1 MTKVPNLKG
10 ESCAGKQRK
19 SVNIT
24 CCMSGEGFTGVEPS
38 APVPDDTWASDPAL
52 HFRGSSPSRGLTG
65 LTFEEPWLGIVC
77 VLAGQCTV
85 RVGRA
90 DTDGE
95 ADAYPIQTVMD
106 RGQVDPPLQF
116 S

>member
-1 MTKVPNLKG
+1 
-10 ESCAGKQRK
+10 
-19 SVNIT
+19 
-24 CCMSGEGFTGVEPS
+24 MSGEGFTGVEPS

-77 VLAGQCTV
+77 VLAGKFTV

-90 DTDGE
+90 DRAGE
-95 ADAYPIQTVMD
+95 ADAYPIQTVRD

>member
-1 MTKVPNLKG
+1 M
-10 ESCAGKQRK
+10 
-19 SVNIT
+19 NIT

-52 HFRGSSPSRGLTG
+52 HFRGPSPSRGLTG

-95 ADAYPIQTVMD
+95 ADAYPLQTVMD